1 MVERIR
7 ILDART
13 VVTTMERHPP
23 EAHQPWGATAYISRA
38 QQAYTMRRA
47 EQLAGL
53 DYQSRVAIA
62 AHANGRPVS
71 VTLRPALERATAD
84 LTRAQ
89 AVLTRAQAVLTRAQA
104 ALEDAHAR
112 HAAAELAPA
121 TVWIGTAQ
129 FDPNPGGG
137 VTIVDATRIA
147 GEPPAPGWAEEGNA
161 ADKVPSP

>member
-1 MVERIR
+1 
-7 ILDART
+7 
-13 VVTTMERHPP
+13 
-23 EAHQPWGATAYISRA
+23 
-38 QQAYTMRRA
+38 MRRA

-84 LTRAQ
+84 
-89 AVLTRAQAVLTRAQA
+89 LTRAQAVLTRAQA